1 MQSHS
6 SPALSPSN
14 SSSLLQYLHTAFH
27 TSPEVDRRVGL
38 PLSNVPT
45 PNPRSPQL
53 QPVDGDQ
60 LGIPELNSDSMG
72 TPAVLTP
79 RLLDVSSMELSNSG
93 PELKASDSE
102 LKPTSADE
110 IDRSSGNLNLALTE
124 IKQLIKVYSKKLA
137 KAYKARELTDNK
149 ISEIE
154 KSFVSE
160 KNEIYEKHDISDDMR
175 NKSNRVV
182 SEHFS
187 ELLRFL
193 KEGNNAVVKKIIRSL
208 KDNFI

>member
-124 IKQLIKVYSKKLA
+124 IKQLIKVYSKKLGFQRFRDFCPMLLPSQSCHESA
-137 KAYKARELTDNK
+137 KIKMTSNPS
-149 ISEIE
+149 IQ
-154 KSFVSE
+154 
-160 KNEIYEKHDISDDMR
+160 DI
-175 NKSNRVV
+175 KT
-182 SEHFS
+182 
-187 ELLRFL
+187 
-193 KEGNNAVVKKIIRSL
+193 
-208 KDNFI
+208 NFERK